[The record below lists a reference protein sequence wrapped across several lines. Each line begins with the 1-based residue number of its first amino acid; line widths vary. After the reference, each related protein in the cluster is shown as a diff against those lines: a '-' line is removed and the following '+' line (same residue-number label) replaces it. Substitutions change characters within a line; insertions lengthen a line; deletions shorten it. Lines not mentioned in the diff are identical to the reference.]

1 MLSFPF
7 ENRVTYLDDGL
18 LISQPAHIASTS
30 MLRLH
35 QTCCSRQDIKPAS
48 TCPSLNLKIS
58 QTGNCSH
65 MCSLKTHKAT
75 FFKIKK
81 KCKNQEFNFSFIRIK
96 ISINWRSWFASI
108 YAQLSLQ
115 KYQGFFVQ
123 NKNHF

>member
-1 MLSFPF
+1 MMSLSSLTLFRGTLMLSFPF

-81 KCKNQEFNFSFIRIK
+81 KCKHQYLIFLLYKLKF
-96 ISINWRSWFASI
+96 
-108 YAQLSLQ
+108 L
-115 KYQGFFVQ
+115 
-123 NKNHF
+123 